1 MYLTWERVQPG
12 RRLLLNDVREPTGP
26 SKWTFSPGSYTLPPV
41 QSDKT
46 SKPKKATINWLQK
59 FFYNQGQEREA
70 RDALIASK
78 FYDQAIPSSTVSA
91 EMEKA

>member
-1 MYLTWERVQPG
+1 MTWGSQ
-12 RRLLLNDVREPTGP
+12 LDQASEPSHQDHIP
-26 SKWTFSPGSYTLPPV
+26 FPLSV

-59 FFYNQGQEREA
+59 FFHNQGQEREA

-78 FYDQAIPSSTVSA
+78 FYDQIIPSSTVSA
-91 EMEKA
+91 DMEKS